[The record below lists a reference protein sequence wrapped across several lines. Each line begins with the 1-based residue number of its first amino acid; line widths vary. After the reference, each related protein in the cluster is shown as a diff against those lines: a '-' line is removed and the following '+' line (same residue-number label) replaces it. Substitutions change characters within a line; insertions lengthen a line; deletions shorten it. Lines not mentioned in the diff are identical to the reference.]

1 MTNFRLNF
9 NSMKYIFTALIIAFL
24 LSVTSTTQAR
34 SATENQLITELK
46 VFDNDS
52 TFRYVYLYDNNGKKM
67 LETRY
72 YKQPNLWARI
82 SQTEWLYEA
91 GNCTHQIE
99 RIWKNNAW
107 ADSYKIDYNYLNG
120 VLDNE
125 LYSNYISGD
134 ENPLRKVVYA
144 YDRSLLTS
152 KKDYVNKSS
161 VWVLTLQTDYRYSQA
176 YRIDSVI
183 TSVYQS
189 GSVASQY
196 MYVNSYYPDGQLQ
209 SQLHMEKEGNKDW
222 VNSQFINWF
231 YSPDFSRLIIQRT
244 KRWNPEINGW
254 ENFQQTNYDYNGNK
268 KLLAETYQHWKVMF
282 WESDLRYDYQYDTEG
297 NETKKTLSKPIY
309 HEWRNQISINY
320 SDFSGN
326 KANLMESKYEFWG
339 GVTGE
344 LVSSYIP
351 FNFNNETA
359 IQRGKTLQLSYQD
372 ISDTLSFVSPTVAFA
387 QTIPVYPN
395 PSDGIFYID
404 TQEYNIQSWAV
415 TDLNGRILS
424 AQTQMTNSGVIDI
437 TELPKGIYI
446 LRVIT
451 DSARFT
457 QKLIKQ

>member
-1 MTNFRLNF
+1 
-9 NSMKYIFTALIIAFL
+9 MKYIFSTLFIAFL
-24 LSVTSTTQAR
+24 LSATSTVLAR

-99 RIWKNNAW
+99 RVWKNNAW

-120 VLDNE
+120 KLDNE
-125 LYSNYISGD
+125 LYSNYISGK
-134 ENPLRKVVYA
+134 ENPLRKIIYVYNP
-144 YDRSLLTS
+144 SLLTT
-152 KKDYVNKSS
+152 KKDYAYKSNG
-161 VWVLTLQTDYRYSQA
+161 WVMALQTDYRYSQA
-176 YRIDSVI
+176 QRVDSVI

-189 GSVASQY
+189 GNVTGQY
-196 MYVNSYYPDGQLQ
+196 LSVNSYYPDGQLQ
-209 SQLHMEKEGNKDW
+209 SQLQKEKKGNADW
-222 VNSQFINWF
+222 VNSQIVNWF

-244 KRWNPEINGW
+244 KRWIPEINAW
-254 ENFQQTNYDYNGNK
+254 ENFQQTNYDYNGDNK
-268 KLLAETYQHWKVMF
+268 LIAETYQHWRQMF
-282 WESDLRYDYQYDTEG
+282 WESDLRYDYQYDTDG
-297 NETKKTLSKPIY
+297 NETKNTLSKPVY
-309 HEWRNQISINY
+309 HEWRSLISINY
-320 SDFSGN
+320 SDFNGN
-326 KANLMESKYEFWG
+326 KANIMESKYEFWG
-339 GVTGE
+339 GTTGE

-359 IQRGKTLQLSYQD
+359 IMRGKTLQLSYQD
-372 ISDTLSFVSPTVAFA
+372 ISDTLSFVPQSIAFA

-404 TQEYNIQSWAV
+404 TQKYDVQSWSV
-415 TDLNGRILS
+415 SDINGRMLKNQ
-424 AQTQMTNSGVIDI
+424 AQALNSGVIDI
-437 TELPKGIYI
+437 TDFPKGIYI
-446 LRVIT
+446 LGVIT
-451 DSARFT
+451 PSARFT